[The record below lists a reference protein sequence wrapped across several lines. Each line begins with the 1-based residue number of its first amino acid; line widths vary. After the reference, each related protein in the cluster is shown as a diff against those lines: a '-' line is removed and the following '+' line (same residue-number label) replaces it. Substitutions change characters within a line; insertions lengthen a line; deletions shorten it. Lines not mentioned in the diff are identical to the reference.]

1 MNSLVLITGL
11 FALAAFA
18 AGAWAIV
25 ERGRAARAEE
35 RLRLLEANAETLKAQ
50 AAQSAEQVAQTLVQR
65 ATESFQ
71 AQERVAQ
78 TRMEEKLRP
87 VSETLARFQ
96 EHIAA
101 LEKARAEDAG
111 GLKRQ
116 I

>member
-1 MNSLVLITGL
+1 MNSLVLLTGL

-65 ATESFQ
+65 ATDVVEHADNSPDRFGG
-71 AQERVAQ
+71 RFCHPGV
-78 TRMEEKLRP
+78 LHRP
-87 VSETLARFQ
+87 NEWFR
-96 EHIAA
+96 E
-101 LEKARAEDAG
+101 G
-111 GLKRQ
+111 
-116 I
+116 